1 MIITEKTQTMTSA
14 AIIELIKSLEN
25 PKNDKDKD
33 NVLDNALDALYLL
46 DKTAWRKFMIAK
58 AKDMVH
64 ELHSCEEKERI
75 NRYTCIS
82 RMRDII
88 NERRN
93 VMTKTYAIAAAATA
107 LIIAA
112 AVLLTGILIKREPE
126 YTHDFIVVR
135 QGDTLW
141 DIAAKHCPKDMDI
154 RDYVQIMSEENACT
168 AKIMPGE
175 YLMIRVYEK

>member
-1 MIITEKTQTMTSA
+1 
-14 AIIELIKSLEN
+14 
-25 PKNDKDKD
+25 
-33 NVLDNALDALYLL
+33 
-46 DKTAWRKFMIAK
+46 
-58 AKDMVH
+58 
-64 ELHSCEEKERI
+64 
-75 NRYTCIS
+75 
-82 RMRDII
+82 
-88 NERRN
+88 
-93 VMTKTYAIAAAATA
+93 MTKTYAIAATA

-112 AVLLTGILIKREPE
+112 AVLLTGMLIKREPE

-141 DIAAKHCPKDMDI
+141 DIAAKYCPKDMDI